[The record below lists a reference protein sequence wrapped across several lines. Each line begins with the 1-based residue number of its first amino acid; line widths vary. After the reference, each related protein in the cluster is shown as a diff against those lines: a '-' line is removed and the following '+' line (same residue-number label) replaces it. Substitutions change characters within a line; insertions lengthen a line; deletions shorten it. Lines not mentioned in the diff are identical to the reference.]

1 MDRLEI
7 GYRFRLADGQ
17 ALEFRLQ
24 IEPHTMEL
32 VDTVSEPVPDWCAL
46 EFHQCPNCPLSKTK
60 HPHCPAAVRLAPIVE
75 RCRGVRT
82 YADARMEVETAER
95 TVVAIRPLQ
104 KGLSSLVGLVMAASG
119 CPRTAYLK
127 PMARFHLPLASEEE
141 TLYRAASMF
150 LLAQYLRHKRGDA
163 SDAELEG
170 LAEIYRNLQTV
181 NTAMTERLRAAA
193 GADAAGDAIMS
204 LDLLSHILPFDIK
217 TSLKRLRPLFAAYMT
232 S

>member
-1 MDRLEI
+1 
-7 GYRFRLADGQ
+7 
-17 ALEFRLQ
+17 
-24 IEPHTMEL
+24 
-32 VDTVSEPVPDWCAL
+32 
-46 EFHQCPNCPLSKTK
+46 
-60 HPHCPAAVRLAPIVE
+60 
-75 RCRGVRT
+75 
-82 YADARMEVETAER
+82 MEVTTAER
-95 TVVAIRPLQ
+95 TIAATRPLQ

-150 LLAQYLRHKRGDA
+150 LLAQYLRHKRGDS

-170 LAEIYRNLQTV
+170 LTDIYRNLQAV

-193 GADAAGDAIMS
+193 GSDAAGDAIMS

-217 TSLKRLRPLFAAYMT
+217 TSLKQLRPLFAAYMA